1 MIRTLIVDDET
12 LVRATLRT
20 LVDWEA
26 LGYTIVQDCSD
37 GGQALEY
44 LKSNPV
50 DVMFTDMKMPNVGG
64 IELLHSLKESRAAPV
79 SIALSGYDEF
89 ELVREAFRLGAYD
102 YLLKSDLNAEILR
115 TLLEQLR
122 QKYFQKT
129 ETQTQCRENLDT
141 LFQAEQGQ
149 YAVVLF
155 GIDDFSAQASRFGS
169 NLHEKL
175 EKPMLELARQ
185 IPRLAGRTELRAVS
199 PERYLLRYRVQDAA
213 RFESTLPSVVRQLQ
227 AVWRDYMNLS
237 VSAALS
243 DLVNETQI
251 SAAAQECEAL
261 IRMAPLYGKG
271 AVCTPRK
278 DAAMAKAL
286 QTMGKKCDLL
296 LECVCTGNAAQAEIE
311 KSGFLHYAAAQ
322 PEPIV
327 AVGALLARLAEK
339 LDEYGQS
346 FWEICPE
353 KEDLAAELR
362 GLHTVAELSL
372 WLRGFLRRVENA
384 CARRAAR
391 PGADSIQKAVAF
403 LQDNY
408 ANPELCL
415 KMVADYVALNEK
427 YFSTRFTK
435 ECGSSFIAYLNDL
448 RLFHAQEFL
457 MQTNL
462 KMYEISDRVGYNN
475 VEHFN
480 HIFKKK
486 FGKTPSEYRKSAD
499 NI

>member
-20 LVDWEA
+20 LVDWES
-26 LGYTIVQDCSD
+26 LGYTIVQDCAD

-44 LKSNPV
+44 LKGHPV
-50 DVMFTDMKMPNVGG
+50 DVMFTDMKMPGVGG
-64 IELLHSLKESRAAPV
+64 IELLRSLHEKLDIPV

-102 YLLKSDLNAEILR
+102 YLLKSNLNADTLR
-115 TLLEQLR
+115 SLLEQLR
-122 QKYFQKT
+122 QKYFRET
-129 ETQTQCRENLDT
+129 EEQTRCRENADT
-141 LFQAEQGQ
+141 FFQAEPGQ

-185 IPRLAGRTELRAVS
+185 IPRLVGRTEIHVVS

-213 RFESTLPSVVRQLQ
+213 RFEATLPSVVRQIQ

-243 DLVNETQI
+243 DLVNETQL
-251 SAAAQECEAL
+251 SAAAEECEEL
-261 IRMAPLYGKG
+261 LRVAPLYGKS
-271 AVCTPRK
+271 AVCTLRK
-278 DAAMAKAL
+278 DASVAKAL
-286 QTMGKKCDLL
+286 REMGKNCDLL
-296 LECVCTGNAAQAEIE
+296 LECVCTGNTVQAEIE
-311 KSGFLHYAAAQ
+311 KAGFLHYAAAQ
-322 PEPIV
+322 PEPN
-327 AVGALLARLAEK
+327 AMAGALLARLAEK
-339 LDEYGQS
+339 LGEYGQN
-346 FWEICPE
+346 FGEIFPE
-353 KEDLAAELR
+353 KENLAAELH
-362 GLHTVAELSL
+362 GLHTMGELAL
-372 WLRGFLRRVENA
+372 WLRGFLRRVENV
-384 CARRAAR
+384 CARQAAR

-427 YFSTRFTK
+427 YFSTRFAK
-435 ECGSSFIAYLNDL
+435 ECGSSFIVYLNDL
-448 RLFHAQEFL
+448 RLYHAQELL

-462 KMYEISDRVGYNN
+462 KMYEISDRVGYSS

-486 FGKTPSEYRKSAD
+486 FGKTPGEYRKSAV
-499 NI
+499 NT

>member
-64 IELLHSLKESRAAPV
+64 IELLRSLKESRAAPV

-102 YLLKSDLNAEILR
+102 YLLKSNLNAEILR

-149 YAVVLF
+149 YAVALF

-185 IPRLAGRTELRAVS
+185 IPRLAGRTEIRAVS

-213 RFESTLPSVVRQLQ
+213 RFEATLPSVVRQIQ

-286 QTMGKKCDLL
+286 QTMGKK
-296 LECVCTGNAAQAEIE
+296 
-311 KSGFLHYAAAQ
+311 
-322 PEPIV
+322 
-327 AVGALLARLAEK
+327 
-339 LDEYGQS
+339 
-346 FWEICPE
+346 
-353 KEDLAAELR
+353 
-362 GLHTVAELSL
+362 
-372 WLRGFLRRVENA
+372 
-384 CARRAAR
+384 
-391 PGADSIQKAVAF
+391 
-403 LQDNY
+403 
-408 ANPELCL
+408 
-415 KMVADYVALNEK
+415 
-427 YFSTRFTK
+427 
-435 ECGSSFIAYLNDL
+435 
-448 RLFHAQEFL
+448 
-457 MQTNL
+457 
-462 KMYEISDRVGYNN
+462 
-475 VEHFN
+475 
-480 HIFKKK
+480 
-486 FGKTPSEYRKSAD
+486 
-499 NI
+499 